1 MAAGSDD
8 SIGTSRFPELSR
20 QHMTA
25 AQGEMADAV
34 LGGPRGR
41 LVGPFNAWL
50 RSPNLGNR
58 LQKVGE
64 YIRFGSS
71 LPARLNELAILIV
84 ARSWTAQ
91 FEWWAHHKFAMD
103 AGLAPHIAADIA
115 EGRRPSGMQEDEAII
130 HDFTVELRRTRRVSD
145 ATYAAMK
152 DKFGEQ
158 AIIDLIGAV
167 GYYDLVSMTLNVAE
181 VPVPPG
187 VTPPLKPLDRPYP

>member
-1 MAAGSDD
+1 MAASSDD
-8 SIGTSRFPELSR
+8 SIGTNRFPQLSR
-20 QHMTA
+20 EQMTP

-103 AGLAPHIAADIA
+103 AGLAPQIAADIA
-115 EGRRPSGMQEDEAII
+115 EGRRPTSMQEDEAIV

-145 ATYAAMK
+145 DTYAAMK

-158 AIIDLIGAV
+158 AIIDLIAAI

-181 VPVPPG
+181 VPVPAG
-187 VTPPLKPLDRPYP
+187 VAPPLKPLDRPYP